1 MRRRGSFLMVLLVAM
16 PLMLMGM
23 SLAADYSRS
32 VLVTRQL
39 ADTAE
44 AAVMAG
50 ATGFSDT
57 VPGTL
62 DPDEAIARARAM
74 VSQAELVRML
84 TVPNVKLDGVQMRNG
99 NITIVVEMSAEV
111 PMIIPSLFARMVGA
125 EPLFITAGVVRD
137 ASVCQ
142 PTNPGG
148 CTYPTNDY

>member
-1 MRRRGSFLMVLLVAM
+1 MVLLVAM

-62 DPDEAIARARAM
+62 DPEEATARARDM
-74 VSQAELVRML
+74 VAQAESVRML
-84 TVPNVKLDGVQMRNG
+84 TVPNVKLDRVYLLNG
-99 NITIVVEMSAEV
+99 SSTIVVEMSAEV
-111 PMIIPSLFARMVGA
+111 PLIIPSLFARLVGA
-125 EPLFITAGVVRD
+125 EPLVITSRVGRD